1 MITRE
6 QAINELQFEFDH
18 KGETE
23 EISLET
29 MQLAIDAL
37 TDISQISDDLLNIVS
52 IERCDYGFSDTCKKA
67 EKWAKYQT
75 YTERRY

>member
-6 QAINELQFEFDH
+6 MAIDELKFELKH

-37 TDISQISDDLLNIVS
+37 TDIAEISDALLGIADM
-52 IERCDYGFSDTCKKA
+52 ECCDYGFGNECDKA
-67 EKWAKYQT
+67 EKWSKAYSDGG
-75 YTERRY
+75 R